1 MSERHDYWYMAEG
14 ETVAQT
20 ETGGVETGEVFQ
32 TLSNQRRRFVVHA
45 LEQEQG
51 ALELRTLSTQ
61 VAAWENDKEPA
72 AVNSQERRRV
82 YNSLQ
87 QVHLPQMDDDGLV
100 EYDKRSGTIEPTA
113 DIADLQ
119 LYLEVVRG
127 NDIPWST
134 YYLLLGFFS
143 MVFAG
148 AATSGVAPFASLPVL
163 VAALIPGVLLTISGL
178 AHTYVSRKRQLGRDG
193 PPPELSS

>member
-1 MSERHDYWYMAEG
+1 MAEG
-14 ETVAQT
+14 ETVTQT
-20 ETGGVETGEVFQ
+20 GAGGGVETGEVFQ

-51 ALELRTLSTQ
+51 ALELRSLSTQ
-61 VAAWENDKEPA
+61 IAAWENDKDPA

-87 QVHLPQMDDDGLV
+87 QVHLPQMDDDGLI

-148 AATSGVAPFASLPVL
+148 AATSGVAPFASLPTL
-163 VAALIPGVLLTISGL
+163 VVALLPGVLLTISGI
-178 AHTYVSRKRQLGRDG
+178 AHTYMSRKRQLGQQG
-193 PPPELSS
+193 PPPELNS

>member
-1 MSERHDYWYMAEG
+1 MAKG
-14 ETVAQT
+14 ETVSRREADK
-20 ETGGVETGEVFQ
+20 GIATGEVFQ

-51 ALELRTLSTQ
+51 ALELRNLSTQ
-61 VAAWENDKEPA
+61 IAAWENDKEVQ

-87 QVHLPQMDDDGLV
+87 QVHLPQMDDDNLI
-100 EYDKRSGTIEPTA
+100 EYDKRSGTIEPTD

-119 LYLEVVRG
+119 VYLEVVRG

-134 YYLLLGFFS
+134 YYLLLGIFS
-143 MVFAG
+143 LLFAG
-148 AATSGVAPFASLPVL
+148 AAVGGVPPFGSLPAV
-163 VAALIPGVLLTISGL
+163 VAALVPGILLTGSG
-178 AHTYVSRKRQLGRDG
+178 AVHRYVSHKRRLGKEGR
-193 PPPELSS
+193 PPELA